1 MTFDE
6 KRYNNHNKEH
16 DNHDVIIML
25 MSTYITY
32 LHTPLTLSINRET
45 YINSPQRQ
53 HEEEFYL
60 HFNIRRN

>member
-16 DNHDVIIML
+16 DNHDVIML

-32 LHTPLTLSINRET
+32 LHIPLSLFLNRET
-45 YINSPQRQ
+45 YINSHHE

>member
-32 LHTPLTLSINRET
+32 LHTPLSLFLNRET
-45 YINSPQRQ
+45 YINSHHE